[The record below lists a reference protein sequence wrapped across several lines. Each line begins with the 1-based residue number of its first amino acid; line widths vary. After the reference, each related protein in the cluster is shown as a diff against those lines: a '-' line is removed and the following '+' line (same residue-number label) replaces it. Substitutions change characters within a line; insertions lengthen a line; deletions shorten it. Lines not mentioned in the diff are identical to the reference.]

1 MHDQGKLMLSSKDER
16 LLRSLQSSARRH
28 ASLTLQEKSVVNK
41 LAAKGLLKI
50 HQGSCQRWGKK
61 LLITPAGKS
70 ELRKG
75 T

>member
-1 MHDQGKLMLSSKDER
+1 MLGSRDEK

-28 ASLTLQEKSVVNK
+28 ASLTPQEKALVNK
-41 LAAKGLLKI
+41 LAARGLLKV